1 MINVL
6 FVLVAYL
13 LGSIPFS
20 YLLGILIK
28 GQDIRQLGS
37 GNLGATNA
45 FRVFGKPVGMTVAIL
60 DTLKSGL
67 LVFLIK
73 DTSLFSSFDLWNP
86 LIFGFASV
94 LGHCFPVWFRFKGG
108 KGVATSFGLIL
119 AYNPWI
125 GLVIFSVFL
134 ICEIVT
140 RYVSVS
146 STIASLSMFLLAVIL
161 HFAWHE
167 DIALV
172 IITFLAVSVIIYR
185 HQTNYKRLKLG
196 TENKVKWLDPLDN
209 FFQKRK

>member
-6 FVLVAYL
+6 FIIVAYL

-45 FRVFGKPVGMTVAIL
+45 FRVFGKPLGMTVAIL

-73 DTSLFSSFDLWNP
+73 DTSLFASFDLWNP
-86 LIFGFASV
+86 LFFGFASV
-94 LGHCFPVWFRFKGG
+94 LGHCFPVWFKFKGG

-125 GLVIFSVFL
+125 GIVSFSIFI

-146 STIASLSMFLLAVIL
+146 STVASLSMFAIVIVL
-161 HFAWHE
+161 NFAWQE
-167 DIALV
+167 DVVLMV
-172 IITFLAVSVIIYR
+172 ITFLAVSVIIYR
-185 HQTNYKRLKLG
+185 HQSNYKRLKLG
-196 TENKVKWLDPLDN
+196 TESKVKWLDPLDKL
-209 FFQKRK
+209 FQKK